1 MTWIEF
7 SINATGEAIDWIST
21 GLAQSLTQL
30 TQVTQAPVP
39 EMQIAGKGEANWPY
53 QVLIYLKQSQGVNA
67 QVDQI
72 SALLEPLQRTGLI
85 SQPEIYVVDQ
95 KPVATANPERIG
107 KFVLSVPTAIPNSD
121 VLNSEAELGQAA
133 SIALQL
139 SPRLAFG
146 YGSHPATRLAL
157 QLVEQ
162 AVVPGMQALDLGS
175 GTGILSV
182 AMAKLG
188 AEVLALDND
197 PIAVQATQEMI
208 KLNQVVDQALA
219 RLGSL
224 GEGSRLGHWMGGDLP
239 VPVPAVQPV
248 AAFDLVVANILARI
262 HLTLAADYHQALKPN
277 GLLITAGFTTEFE
290 SEVNAAFQQAGFTHL
305 QTQRCNEWIALLH
318 QA

>member
-1 MTWIEF
+1 MAWIEF

-21 GLAQSLTQL
+21 GLAQNL
-30 TQVTQAPVP
+30 TQAPLP
-39 EMQIAGKGEANWPY
+39 EMQIASSAEANWPY
-53 QVLIYLKQSQGVNA
+53 QVLIYLKQGQGVNA
-67 QVDQI
+67 QVDQV

-95 KPVATANPERIG
+95 KPTVTANPERIG
-107 KFVLSVPTAIPNSD
+107 RFVLSAILPAVP
-121 VLNSEAELGQAA
+121 NSEAELSQETD
-133 SIALQL
+133 IVLQL
-139 SPRLAFG
+139 SPHLAFG
-146 YGSHPATRLAL
+146 YGSHPATQLAL

-162 AVVPGMQALDLGS
+162 TVVPGMQTLDLGS

-208 KLNQVVDQALA
+208 TLNRVTDRAVA

-239 VPVPAVQPV
+239 ATVAAIQPM
-248 AAFDLVVANILARI
+248 AAFDLIVANILARI
-262 HLTLAADYHQALKPN
+262 HLKLAIDYHRALKSHS
-277 GLLITAGFTTEFE
+277 LLITAGFTTEFE
-290 SEVNAAFQQAGFTHL
+290 PEVNLAFQQAGFVHL
-305 QTQRCNEWIALLH
+305 KTLRCNEWVALLH
-318 QA
+318 RADC